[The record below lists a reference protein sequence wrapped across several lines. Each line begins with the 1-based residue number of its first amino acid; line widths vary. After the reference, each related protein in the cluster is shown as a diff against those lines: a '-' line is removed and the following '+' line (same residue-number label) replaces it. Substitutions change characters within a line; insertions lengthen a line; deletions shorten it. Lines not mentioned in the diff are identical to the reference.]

1 MMQISMQYKIHKGYV
16 KRLSTAVKGGQAM
29 MLKIIND
36 IAKEVAIRTQ
46 ERLKNEEGGLQD
58 IITEELL
65 EAAQKRSHNANL
77 QVKQSDHT
85 KVFNNS
91 IAPGEGIDNNEIY
104 DEHTGETIRD
114 LDYEGEI

>member
-1 MMQISMQYKIHKGYV
+1 
-16 KRLSTAVKGGQAM
+16 M

-36 IAKEVAIRTQ
+36 IAKDVAIKTQ
-46 ERLKNEEGGLQD
+46 ERLKNEGGELQT

-65 EAAQKRSHNANL
+65 KEVQKKSHNANL

-85 KVFNNS
+85 QLFNNI

-104 DEHTGETIRD
+104 NEDTGETIRD
-114 LDYEGEI
+114 LDYEERCICQK